1 MDSLEDK
8 IAIITDASSANG
20 VATSRPV
27 RRKMIG
33 LVLCLASVVVVAAG
47 WSWTRENGAMST
59 DNAYVRGDVTALAP
73 KVAGYVTAVEV
84 EDNQA
89 VRAGD
94 ILFRID
100 DRDYRARLAQAVAN
114 VEAAQARLTNVD
126 AEKELQHALIRQAE
140 AQRRSAVAEMNLAAK
155 AYDRRRALIRSET
168 ISQAHVDESDAAR
181 SRAEA
186 NVLAASATVEAQ
198 QQRIAV
204 LAAQREAAVAAVAQA
219 QAARALS
226 EIDLESTVVRA
237 PVGGVIGNR
246 QVRVGRLVASG
257 APLLEIV
264 PLDNVWIVANFKE
277 TQLEHLRPGQRASIT
292 IDGYPSG
299 VLEGVVDSF
308 APGSGTA
315 FSLLPAD
322 NATGNFVRVV
332 QRVPVKIRF
341 AGSPLPGRLVP
352 GLSARVEIDLESGS

>member
-204 LAAQREAAVAAVAQA
+204 LAAQRE
-219 QAARALS
+219 
-226 EIDLESTVVRA
+226 
-237 PVGGVIGNR
+237 
-246 QVRVGRLVASG
+246 
-257 APLLEIV
+257 
-264 PLDNVWIVANFKE
+264 
-277 TQLEHLRPGQRASIT
+277 
-292 IDGYPSG
+292 
-299 VLEGVVDSF
+299 
-308 APGSGTA
+308 
-315 FSLLPAD
+315 
-322 NATGNFVRVV
+322 
-332 QRVPVKIRF
+332 
-341 AGSPLPGRLVP
+341 
-352 GLSARVEIDLESGS
+352 